1 MTGRVASPR
10 RPVLRKVASSGRPT
24 LTVRSEIGPYRRPL
38 QLYLAFAK
46 NNVCARTKNPVQVT
60 EPEATVSTSE
70 AAAHRWRGVRI
81 YLKVAFGG
89 APMVPRQRNCR
100 EIRQRLFSVLGR
112 VQRSLGRQSY
122 PEELMKRSRN
132 SIGTINNQSKDAKR
146 ARDRNVE

>member
-1 MTGRVASPR
+1 
-10 RPVLRKVASSGRPT
+10 
-24 LTVRSEIGPYRRPL
+24 
-38 QLYLAFAK
+38 
-46 NNVCARTKNPVQVT
+46 
-60 EPEATVSTSE
+60 
-70 AAAHRWRGVRI
+70 
-81 YLKVAFGG
+81 
-89 APMVPRQRNCR
+89 MVPRQRNCR